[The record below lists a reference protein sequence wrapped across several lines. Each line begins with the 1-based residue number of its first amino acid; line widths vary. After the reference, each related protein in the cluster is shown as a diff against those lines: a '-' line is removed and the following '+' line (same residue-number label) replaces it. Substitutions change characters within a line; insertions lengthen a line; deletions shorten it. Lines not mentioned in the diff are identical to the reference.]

1 MQVMVDSNIIL
12 SALLF
17 PNGTVAKA
25 FEKCIVNYDI
35 VICTYVIDECKRIVR
50 KKFPK
55 HTGDLDIFLQSLSY
69 DLVYTPE
76 NPKPDLFE
84 IRDKKDYPILYT
96 AIIESVDL
104 FLTGDKDYYDVKVEK
119 PIIISPADF
128 IAKY

>member
-1 MQVMVDSNIIL
+1 M
-12 SALLF
+12 
-17 PNGTVAKA
+17 
-25 FEKCIVNYDI
+25 
-35 VICTYVIDECKRIVR
+35 
-50 KKFPK
+50 
-55 HTGDLDIFLQSLSY
+55 QSLSY

-104 FLTGDKDYYDVKVEK
+104 FLTGDKDYFDVKVEK